1 MAELIL
7 RVRPPFDLL
16 ATVRLLQR
24 RPNNRV
30 DLWTGEAYVRALC
43 VGGAAFA
50 CTVTAERDLVHVAVA
65 PRPSK
70 ATAAELAQALT
81 RVLGLELPPGFGIPG
96 SAAHPKL
103 RALARRLRGARPPRF
118 PSLFEAL
125 CRIIPYQQLSLEA
138 GIAVTARFVE
148 RFGRPLPSPA
158 GPLIAFPD
166 AERLASSRRA
176 EFEGIGLSGAK
187 LAAIQELAR
196 LIARGAL
203 QEHELESLGSE
214 AALQRLQELPGIGP
228 WTAALVLLRGL
239 GRMDVFPAGDVGAQ
253 RGLGELVGDRASIQA
268 VIERAGARR
277 GYLYFYALANGLQ
290 KRGLLRA

>member
-7 RVRPPFDLL
+7 GARPPFDLL

-196 LIARGAL
+196 LVARGAL

>member
-1 MAELIL
+1 MAELS
-7 RVRPPFDLL
+7 VHVEPPFDLL

-30 DLWTGEAYVRALC
+30 DLWTGDAYVRALC
-43 VGGAAFA
+43 VDGAAFA
-50 CTVTAERDLVHVAVA
+50 CTVRTERDRVHIEVA

-70 ATAAELAQALT
+70 RAAAAISQALT
-81 RVLGLELPPGFGIPG
+81 RVLGLALPPGFGVPG
-96 SAAHPKL
+96 SAPHPKL
-103 RALARRLRGARPPRF
+103 RSLARRLRGARPPRF
-118 PSLFEAL
+118 PTLFEAL

-138 GIAVTARFVE
+138 GIAVTSRFVE
-148 RFGRPLPSPA
+148 RFGRVLQSKA

-166 AERLASSRRA
+166 AERLARA
-176 EFEGIGLSGAK
+176 RQTEFEGIGLSRTKCAAVQDLAK
-187 LAAIQELAR
+187 
-196 LIARGAL
+196 LIARGEL
-203 QEHELESLGSE
+203 QERELEALGSE
-214 AALQRLQELPGIGP
+214 AALKKLQELPGIGP

-239 GRMDVFPAGDVGAQ
+239 GRLDVFPAGDVGAQ
-253 RGLGELVGDRASIQA
+253 RGLGELIGERAPLQQ

>member
-196 LIARGAL
+196 LVARGAL